1 VQIPVTARML
11 NSGQSCLAAKSFIL
25 VESIHDEFVQKFA
38 EADKTLKSG
47 EPMNDETSIGLLA
60 RKDLADQLDQ
70 QVQNSIK
77 LGAILILRGKQNNC
91 HHKPTIILNATL
103 GMDIFIKKRFSI
115 ESKVSSFLNK
125 RSPEN
130 R

>member
-1 VQIPVTARML
+1 MQIAVTARML
-11 NSGQSCLAAKSFIL
+11 NGGQSCLAATRFML
-25 VESIHDEFVQKFA
+25 VESLYDEFVQKFI
-38 EADKTLKSG
+38 EAVKTLESG
-47 EPMNDETSIGLLA
+47 EPMNDETSIGPLS

-91 HHKPTIILNATL
+91 HHEPTIVLNATP